1 MTQPPDATILL
12 RRLAEGDA
20 SATGELFPLVQAE
33 LRRLAASYMSGQP
46 SGHTLQATA
55 LVNEAYLKLV
65 QRDRGSV
72 SDRAHFFRLA
82 ASAMRSVLVDHA
94 RSRRREKRGGGA
106 DRVTLRATLHDGA
119 LRDVASQG
127 GGGGVDMVDLDGAL
141 SRLQSLDEQLARIVE
156 LRFFGGLTSA
166 QIGESLGV
174 TARTVDRGWRV
185 AQGWLRAD
193 IERQLGGPDRPSEDL
208 G

>member
-1 MTQPPDATILL
+1 MTQSPDATILL

-33 LRRLAASYMSGQP
+33 LRRLAARYMSDQP

-65 QRDRGSV
+65 QGDRGSV

-106 DRVTLRATLHDGA
+106 GRVSLRATLHDGA
-119 LRDVASQG
+119 RQDG
-127 GGGGVDMVDLDGAL
+127 GGDGVDMVDLDGAL
-141 SRLQSLDEQLARIVE
+141 SRLQDLDEQLARIVE
-156 LRFFGGLTSA
+156 LRFFGGLTSS

-193 IERQLGGPDRPSEDL
+193 IDRQLGGPDRSSEDL